1 MNNVL
6 TIAGSDSLAGG
17 GLQADLKTFEEF
29 DLFGVSVITSV
40 ASIFED
46 KVQIKILDEHLL
58 ESQLDSIITQMK
70 LSAIKIGLVG
80 DVDNVQLIA
89 DKLSDI
95 TAPLILD
102 PVLVFKEGSTDCDKS
117 YLQAIKRLLPKALVV
132 TPNLVEAQKLSGRQI
147 ESLEDMKQ
155 AAKDIQDQ
163 GCPNVVIKG
172 GSRMAGHSAV
182 DYLLTENGDCIF
194 KNPKANISTTNG
206 AGCTFSAAVASGLAK
221 GNSIEN
227 SVEDAKSFVYAAI
240 VHGNPVGSVW
250 QAASR
255 NFPL

>member
-29 DLFGVSVITSV
+29 DLFGVSAITSI
-40 ASIFED
+40 ASIFKD
-46 KVQIKILDEHLL
+46 NVQIETLDEHLL
-58 ESQLDSIITQMK
+58 EVQLDSIITQMK

-80 DVDNVQLIA
+80 DVDNIQLIS
-89 DKLSDI
+89 DKLNDL
-95 TAPLILD
+95 TAPVILD

-117 YLQAIKRLLPKALVV
+117 YLQAVKKLLPKAFVT
-132 TPNLVEAQKLSGRQI
+132 TPNLTEAEKLSGIQI
-147 ESLEDMKQ
+147 NSLEDMKQ
-155 AAKDIQDQ
+155 AARIIQGQ

-172 GSRMAGHSAV
+172 GSRLSGQGAI
-182 DYLLTENGDCIF
+182 DYLLMTDSDRVF
-194 KNPKANISTTNG
+194 KNPKVNISTTNG
-206 AGCTFSAAVASGLAK
+206 AGCTFSAAVASGLAT
-221 GNSIEN
+221 GNSIED
-227 SVEDAKSFVYAAI
+227 SVENAKSFVYAAI

-250 QAASR
+250 QAAKR